1 MFETAQSLLNLVS
14 FGRHTVRLPADD
26 AESVDVRT
34 TQLGRVRLVVR
45 PWAAP
50 A

>member
-1 MFETAQSLLNLVS
+1 MFETAQSLLNLVP
-14 FGRHTVRLPADD
+14 FGRCTVRLPIDA
-26 AESVDVRT
+26 AESVDVQT
-34 TQLGRVRLVVR
+34 TRLGRVRLVVR